1 MADIFVNPSLKPS
14 KKKGKKRQKEAVKIR
29 REVYRILKRASAPA
43 SAFVARPKDIAFE
56 TQIEKEEIVLLLRR
70 HPITNLGWIF
80 VAFLMCLAPLV
91 LRFFPIIEFLPA
103 RFQFIALLMWYLLTV
118 AFILEQFLGWYF
130 NVYIITDER
139 LVDVDFVSLIYKEIS
154 DAAIDKIQDV
164 SFKMGGILGTMFNY
178 GTVYIQTAA
187 EKPRFEFE
195 KVPNPALVAKVLEK
209 LRMEEQQEMLEGRV
223 R

>member
-1 MADIFVNPSLKPS
+1 MTDIFVNPLLKSS
-14 KKKGKKRQKEAVKIR
+14 KKAGKKKQAKTAKIR
-29 REVYRILKRASAPA
+29 EEVYRILRKAPAPA

-70 HPITNLGWIF
+70 HPITNFGWIF
-80 VAFLMCLAPLV
+80 IAFLMCLAPFA
-91 LRFFPIIEFLPA
+91 LRFFPVVEFLPP

-164 SFKMGGILGTMFNY
+164 SFKMGGIFGTMFNY
-178 GTVYIQTAA
+178 GTVYVQTAA

-195 KVPNPALVAKVLEK
+195 KVPNPALVAKILEK
-209 LRMEEQQEMLEGRV
+209 LRMEEEQEKLEGRV